1 MAGNQS
7 FKETTEVS
15 GTELALVLDLTR
27 RRVEQLAQD
36 GIISTV
42 KRGKFN
48 LCDSVQRYIKFL
60 SREELNEDDAKLERA
75 KRTAEVTLK
84 ASKAQIAKLE
94 ADELKGKMHRSEDV
108 QAVTE
113 DLIYNIRSILMS
125 LPGRLAMDAA
135 AAQTPAEASDV
146 IRNEIYKA
154 MREIANYHYDP
165 NVYEE
170 RVRARRDWDAMESND
185 DDE

>member
-1 MAGNQS
+1 MAGNPG
-7 FKETTEVS
+7 FKETAEVS
-15 GTELALVLDLTR
+15 STELALVLGLTR
-27 RRVEQLAQD
+27 RRIEQLAQD
-36 GIISTV
+36 GTIQKV

-60 SREELNEDDAKLERA
+60 SREELSEDDAKLERE
-75 KRTAEVTLK
+75 KRIAEVTLK
-84 ASKAQIAKLE
+84 ESKAQIAKLE
-94 ADELKGKMHRSEDV
+94 ADELNGKMHRSEDV

-113 DLIYNIRSILMS
+113 DLIYTIRSVLMS

-135 AAQTPAEASDV
+135 AAQTPAEASDI
-146 IRNEIYKA
+146 IRSEIYKA

-165 NVYEE
+165 NIYEE
-170 RVRARRDWDAMESND
+170 RVRARRDWDAMERDD